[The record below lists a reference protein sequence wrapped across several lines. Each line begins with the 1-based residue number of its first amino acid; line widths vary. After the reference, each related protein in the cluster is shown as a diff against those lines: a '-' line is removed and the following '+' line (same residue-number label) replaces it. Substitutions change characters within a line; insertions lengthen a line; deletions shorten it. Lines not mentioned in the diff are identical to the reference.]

1 MNKYYDAKINEQT
14 EKLRRDVISLINQVL
29 DELSEDID
37 LFLERMSVLSG
48 MTRERLD
55 DIIKE
60 NLDEELSVK
69 EAHALCNAVYFY
81 FTSIQ
86 DEENDSFF
94 DDITD
99 RSISIIETWVGAMNN
114 IFDRSKA
121 IFGELITASCAESL
135 EEFFSTYHFFVDTSA
150 LCDENMSE
158 TIGVV
163 IPEIKK
169 ASNHLKITVPKTV
182 VECILEMARDE
193 DKKRL
198 FRADVGIY
206 NLELL
211 QKEGLLSIRGDNSD
225 TTVMSTFLSAF
236 SRFKPIYKMVLIT
249 QDEVLAGAVKML
261 NTSGIEGEDIIICKL
276 SDENLL
282 SLWDQ
287 EKRDMFQSNSLTDEE
302 HSMDLHLE
310 NNNDLKPTDDD
321 TVIPIENESINETPE
336 PEDEIDISGEQND
349 LETINEIESDIEI
362 VSSLDEILNNLLG
375 THASEG
381 ADEDEND
388 DEGLSDEDDFDED
401 ESDGII
407 PDATKISPSKEK
419 KDIDLDFSEYDTLVA
434 DTSEESSWDT
444 LE

>member
-1 MNKYYDAKINEQT
+1 MIPSVHNPSKMFLVSKKGETLYIQGDGKPYPVNMKSVRAEKYDQPSYEPAVGQYIRKHY
-14 EKLRRDVISLINQVL
+14 
-29 DELSEDID
+29 LS
-37 LFLERMSVLSG
+37 
-48 MTRERLD
+48 
-55 DIIKE
+55 
-60 NLDEELSVK
+60 
-69 EAHALCNAVYFY
+69 
-81 FTSIQ
+81 
-86 DEENDSFF
+86 
-94 DDITD
+94 ITD
-99 RSISIIETWVGAMNN
+99 SPHIVEKTVWNEEARNSENYVLIIDEINRGNV
-114 IFDRSKA
+114 SK

-135 EEFFSTYHFFVDTSA
+135 EEFFSKYHFFVDTSA

-198 FRADVGIY
+198 FRADVGLY

>member
-1 MNKYYDAKINEQT
+1 
-14 EKLRRDVISLINQVL
+14 
-29 DELSEDID
+29 
-37 LFLERMSVLSG
+37 
-48 MTRERLD
+48 
-55 DIIKE
+55 
-60 NLDEELSVK
+60 
-69 EAHALCNAVYFY
+69 
-81 FTSIQ
+81 
-86 DEENDSFF
+86 
-94 DDITD
+94 
-99 RSISIIETWVGAMNN
+99 
-114 IFDRSKA
+114 
-121 IFGELITASCAESL
+121 
-135 EEFFSTYHFFVDTSA
+135 
-150 LCDENMSE
+150 
-158 TIGVV
+158 
-163 IPEIKK
+163 
-169 ASNHLKITVPKTV
+169 
-182 VECILEMARDE
+182 MARDE

-198 FRADVGIY
+198 FRADVGLY